1 MKFSYNWLQSYFKD
15 KPASSAGK
23 LPEPKKLADVLTMR
37 SFEVESVLKFGK
49 DYILDIKVLANRM
62 SDCSSH
68 LGIARECAAL
78 LNYGLRITD
87 YGLRENS
94 KLLTKDY
101 VKIEVLEKEMCPR
114 YTALLIRGVKIKQ
127 SPKWL
132 VDRLASI
139 GQKSI
144 NNVVDATNYA
154 MLEVGQP
161 LHAFDLEKLG
171 GRKIIVRR
179 AMEEEKITTLDNRSF
194 VLSPQTLVIADEKEP
209 LAIAGIKGGKK
220 AEVDEKT
227 KDILIEAAVFEPA
240 AIRRTSRMINLK
252 TDASLRFEHG
262 VSLFLPE
269 IALKRVSQL
278 VKEIAG
284 GEISAQ
290 YIDLC
295 SRRPRQNSVLVKEED
310 IYKLLGERIMLAE
323 AQAILTSLGFEIS
336 RKNGK
341 SFLATAPVERLDI
354 TTKEDAI
361 EEIGRVY
368 GYEKIISVIP
378 EESLISPAQN
388 DEYFY
393 SEMLKNIFVGLGFSE
408 AYNYSLVRGE
418 DDRLKLENSISPDR
432 AFLRKDLISS
442 LKQNICDNFRY
453 FDVVRLFEIGKVF
466 RASGEGILEETKIA
480 AAIGYKTF
488 KKSEER
494 KRELEIVF
502 ELKGVAETLLNK
514 LGITDARFIQK
525 ENDNNDNNN
534 HNNHKLAEIAVND
547 IVLGFITTESFEMD
561 LQKIIELAEEDYAF
575 RPISKYPAVTRD
587 LAVFMPLNTKV
598 EEVVD
603 VIENTGGEL
612 LVDSDLFDM
621 YEPEDGMKKSLAF
634 HLIFQSDK
642 KTLTDE
648 EVNELVNKI
657 IKVLEENLEWEVR
670 KG

>member
-15 KPASSAGK
+15 E
-23 LPEPKKLADVLTMR
+23 LPEPKKLADILTMR
-37 SFEVESVLKFGK
+37 SFEVESVLKCGR
-49 DYILDIKVLANRM
+49 DYILDVKVLANRM

-68 LGIARECAAL
+68 FGIARECAAL
-78 LNYGLRITD
+78 LGVKLQFASQRA
-87 YGLRENS
+87 NS
-94 KLLTKDY
+94 KNIVDRKLLTKDY

-132 VDRLASI
+132 VDKLSSI

-154 MLEVGQP
+154 MLEIGQP

-179 AMEEEKITTLDNRSF
+179 ALEEEKITTLDNRSF

-220 AEVDEKT
+220 AEIDEKT

-262 VSLFLPE
+262 VSLFLSE

-295 SRRPRQNSVLVKEED
+295 SRRPRQSSVLVKEED
-310 IYKLLGERIMLAE
+310 IYKLLGEKIGLAE
-323 AQAILTSLGFEIS
+323 AQEILTSLGFEIS

-341 SFLATAPVERLDI
+341 SLLATAPVERLDI

-368 GYEKIISVIP
+368 GYEKIISVVP

-408 AYNYSLVRGE
+408 TYNYSLVRGE

-432 AFLRKDLISS
+432 AFLRKDLISG
-442 LKQNICDNFRY
+442 LKQNIYDNFRY
-453 FDVVRLFEIGKVF
+453 FDAVRLFEIGKVF

-502 ELKGVAETLLNK
+502 ELKGAVETLLNK
-514 LGITDARFIQK
+514 LGITDARFVQK
-525 ENDNNDNNN
+525 ENDNGDNNN
-534 HNNHKLAEIAVND
+534 QNNHKLAEIVVND
-547 IVLGFITTESFEMD
+547 IVLGFITMESFEMD

-575 RPISKYPAVTRD
+575 KPISKYPAVTRD
-587 LAVFMPLNTKV
+587 LAVFMPLNTKI

-621 YEPEDGMKKSLAF
+621 YEPEDGTKKSLAF

-657 IKVLEENLEWEVR
+657 IKALEENLEWQGG